1 MAADGISSL
10 EPVAGLFLRPD
21 AVGSGNPA
29 SKSLFVEGARQQVL
43 SMREA
48 QLLLT
53 ASLSCRR
60 GREASRDG
68 VRCARNC
75 RRMATRKIESSY
87 WTGAQRLRVHSH
99 HSLCSATAEP
109 YGTQRPLR
117 MVYDELRARMVQRR
131 QTAVLSTLKRHV
143 LGVLTG
149 VNERTV

>member
-21 AVGSGNPA
+21 AFGSGNPA
-29 SKSLFVEGARQQVL
+29 SKRLFVEGA
-43 SMREA
+43 
-48 QLLLT
+48 
-53 ASLSCRR
+53 
-60 GREASRDG
+60 
-68 VRCARNC
+68 
-75 RRMATRKIESSY
+75 
-87 WTGAQRLRVHSH
+87 H